1 LQKKE
6 CMTQENSMVQVLP
19 DERIVNHILLIR
31 GQKVMIDHDLA
42 TLYEVHTK
50 RLNEQV
56 KRNIKRFPEHFMF
69 ELTKKEKDELVANC
83 DRFKNLKHSS
93 SLPHAFT
100 EYGVLQVANVLNS
113 ERAILMGNRIIE
125 VFVSMREMLGSHK
138 EILQKVEQLMK
149 NDTEQDKKITL
160 IFEYLKQF
168 EEAKQQEL
176 EYANRTPIG
185 FKISED
191 K

>member
-1 LQKKE
+1 MAKQ
-6 CMTQENSMVQVLP
+6 QLP
-19 DERIVNHILLIR
+19 MIPEEIIITKILFIR
-31 GQKVMIDHDLA
+31 GKKVMIDYDLA
-42 TLYEVHTK
+42 ELYEVPTK

-56 KRNIKRFPEHFMF
+56 KRNIRRFPEPFMF

-100 EYGVLQVANVLNS
+100 EFGVLQAANVLNS
-113 ERAILMGNRIIE
+113 ERAVLMGNRIIE
-125 VFVSMREMLGSHK
+125 VFVRMHEMLSTHK
-138 EILQKVEQLMK
+138 EILQKLDQLMK
-149 NDTEQDKKITL
+149 NDTEQDKKIML

-168 EEAKQQEL
+168 EETKQQQL
-176 EYANRTPIG
+176 EQAKRKQIG
-185 FKISED
+185 YKPSGKE